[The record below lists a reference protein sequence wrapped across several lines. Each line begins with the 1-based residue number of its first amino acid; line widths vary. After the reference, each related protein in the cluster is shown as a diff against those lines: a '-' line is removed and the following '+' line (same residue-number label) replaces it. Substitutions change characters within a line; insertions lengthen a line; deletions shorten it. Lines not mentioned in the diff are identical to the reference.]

1 MKRLHGLFLLLFVTT
16 GTSGCAPLA
25 REGNTA
31 PVVGTYPRESIGGN
45 DSPTDHR
52 RPVVST
58 WVSADSAIARIVVD
72 GADDVFAGPPEDGIE
87 VGVRRATWPR
97 PVRVARSSTGRIQL
111 QGEQVAIAGLSAE
124 LRCRDESGVRAVRLV
139 GAVTATAAGASVE
152 LRFDSP
158 GRDCSVSGL
167 GRQRL
172 QRGAI
177 DVYAWLRKLAR
188 DATPVPAPY

>member
-1 MKRLHGLFLLLFVTT
+1 MNRLFLVLLFLVTA
-16 GTSGCAPLA
+16 GVGGCVSPA
-25 REGNTA
+25 REGNMA
-31 PVVGTYPRESIGGN
+31 PVAGTYPREPIGGN
-45 DSPTDHR
+45 DSRADHR
-52 RPVVST
+52 RPVVYS
-58 WVSADSAIARIVVD
+58 WVSSDSAVARIVVD
-72 GADDVFAGPPEDGIE
+72 GADDVFTAPPVEGTD

-97 PVRVARSSTGRIQL
+97 PVRVGPSPAGRIRL
-111 QGEQVAIAGLSAE
+111 QGEQVAVADLSAE
-124 LRCRDESGVRAVRLV
+124 LRCRDGSGVRGVRLV
-139 GAVTATAAGASVE
+139 GVVIATAAGGSVE

-158 GRDCSVSGL
+158 GRDCSVSSL